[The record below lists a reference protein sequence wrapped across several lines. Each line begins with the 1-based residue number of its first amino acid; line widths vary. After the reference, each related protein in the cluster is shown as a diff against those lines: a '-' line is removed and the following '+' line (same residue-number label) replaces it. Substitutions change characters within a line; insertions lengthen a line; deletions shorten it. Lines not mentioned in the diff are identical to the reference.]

1 MREDLGDARWL
12 GRLGRWSARHAGWV
26 LGGWVVAAVA
36 LVLLAPPLARVGVQ
50 DDTAFLPATAP
61 SVEAQQ
67 VLARHFPQ
75 VPGATSVVVVLTSAR
90 RFDLADLA
98 FVGRL
103 DGVLHRGALDR
114 GVTSVASPLATPAF
128 DDALVAPDH
137 RTALVVAATRIQ
149 PFTPA
154 GDRLAAELHRFAGR
168 WAPPGLHVA
177 VTGSIGLGADEAQ
190 ALVTSF
196 DRTALVAAA
205 LVLAVML
212 LAYRSP
218 VALVVPLA
226 SVGVAIGVAQGLVA
240 LLAEA
245 GLAVSTMA
253 GTFLVVVVFGA
264 GTDYCL
270 FLVSRHRS
278 ELVRGRSVL
287 DAVAV
292 SASSAGRVVATSAAV
307 VTLSFLALL
316 FARFGLYRTMGPA
329 LAVAVAVTAAA
340 ALTFTPAAIALLGE
354 HLLGRHRVDRVGADR
369 DSADRAG
376 VDRGWVGRDSV
387 DWAWVGRDGPDWA
400 VVDRGWVDGDRQ
412 DRSRDG
418 GRGRWW
424 GWLADQVR
432 RRPVAVAT
440 VGVAVLLGA
449 AAGAVGIHQ
458 SFDLLDEIPPGASA
472 RVGYA
477 QVAAAFGPSTT
488 APTELVLAAPRPLT
502 TPTGRQAIDHVVATV
517 AAVPGVVS
525 VRSPLAVGA
534 TGPVLASGGGR
545 AAAPTGA
552 ARAAQVPGPGRAAVP
567 SGDPAHSGTAAHSG
581 AASSGAEPARAPLTE
596 PLLAEGGRLALLQV
610 GFRGD
615 PFGTR
620 AQAAVVSVRRAAN
633 QALAASGV
641 PDGRALVA
649 GPTAQ
654 FADIAALA
662 RGDLVRIVAA
672 VLLVLTVVLVL
683 TFDSVVAPLVLVGS
697 LLLSYGAAL
706 GLTTALFEHLLG
718 RPDLS
723 FWVPPFLFVMLVAL
737 GADYTMLVTSAV
749 QEHTRAGA
757 THRAAAAA
765 GLVQTAPVVSAAGLV
780 LAGSFLALLAAPM
793 PTLEQLGFAVGVG
806 VLADTFLVRPLV
818 VPALLAALGDV
829 AWWRPWGRRRRASDG
844 R

>member
-12 GRLGRWSARHAGWV
+12 GRLARWSARHAGWV

-103 DGVLHRGALDR
+103 DDVLHRGALDR
-114 GVTSVASPLATPAF
+114 GVTSVASPLATPAL

-278 ELVRGRSVL
+278 ELARGRSVL

-307 VTLSFLALL
+307 VTLSFLALF

-340 ALTFTPAAIALLGE
+340 ALTFTPAAMALLGE

-376 VDRGWVGRDSV
+376 VDRGWV
-387 DWAWVGRDGPDWA
+387 
-400 VVDRGWVDGDRQ
+400 DGDRE

-440 VGVAVLLGA
+440 VGVVVLLGA

-488 APTELVLAAPRPLT
+488 APTELVLGAPRPLT
-502 TPTGRQAIDHVVATV
+502 TPTGRQAVDRVVAAV

-534 TGPVLASGGGR
+534 TGPVLASSGGR
-545 AAAPTGA
+545 AVAPTGA
-552 ARAAQVPGPGRAAVP
+552 TRAARAPGPGHVAVP
-567 SGDPAHSGTAAHSG
+567 SGDPAHRGTAARSG
-581 AASSGAEPARAPLTE
+581 AAPSGAKRTPGLTSE

-662 RGDLVRIVAA
+662 RGDLVRIVVA

-829 AWWRPWGRRRRASDG
+829 AWWRPWSRRRRASDG
-844 R
+844 C